1 MWGAESSVA
10 ELKRTLETIKNRI
23 DTAENR
29 LSEVDGTIKNALII
43 WKQKTKRL
51 KHRRERNVIDRVQ
64 K

>member
-29 LSEVDGTIKNALII
+29 LSEVDGTIKML
-43 WKQKTKRL
+43 L
-51 KHRRERNVIDRVQ
+51 
-64 K
+64 